1 MLIANN
7 PVWNCAYPF
16 GSLATYMFL
25 SITVLLAL
33 GALFLVCG
41 RKQLPVSVGV
51 GCVLGAAL
59 FNTAQRL
66 TTNCVFDYFSFLG
79 LFNFNVADVAL
90 LAGVIVV
97 VFFWVEPGLTR
108 FDPH

>member
-1 MLIANN
+1 
-7 PVWNCAYPF
+7 
-16 GSLATYMFL
+16 MFL

-51 GCVLGAAL
+51 GCVLGGAL

-90 LAGVIVV
+90 LAGLFILGAT
-97 VFFWVEPGLTR
+97 WVN
-108 FDPH
+108 PH